1 MLKFAIVVL
10 LAGICGYAVLSDS
23 NRGAYD
29 FQAFYC
35 AGAAARAHA
44 NPYLTQPL
52 GACEHRQ
59 TDGTYAALPADV
71 VLPAPQPGYD
81 VAAFAALSALPF
93 DRAKAVWGAIL
104 AMAIAVAIACVVG
117 ATRLPLT
124 TVLAAFLAALVFPAF
139 AFGELFALFA
149 AAACAAM
156 FFAARGKWAAAGIAA
171 ALSLVEPHLGLPL
184 CLALA
189 FWRPRTCAALGVTI
203 ALLVAVS
210 AGTLGVRASL
220 EYATLVLPLHAFAE
234 ISSDAQLSLSA
245 VLHAA
250 GIADTLAVQIGVLS
264 YLASCLFGI
273 RLGEM
278 LAARWRDDAFLVA
291 VPAAFAT
298 IGGTFIHVTELFAA
312 IPLALLLAA
321 RDGRYRG
328 LATCALVLLA
338 VPWFTALEPGNALA
352 LAALGA
358 IVTSYLVWRGENARM
373 SAALAAC
380 ALAFAVLFAAP
391 RFAGDRTPHTPAP
404 ARITATAYPQESW
417 QAWNYRALSTG
428 STVVW
433 LLRGLSWTGLTL
445 LAAAAAL
452 SRRDEAWSPAPAQ
465 STPSAR

>member
-1 MLKFAIVVL
+1 MLLIAALFGYVL
-10 LAGICGYAVLSDS
+10 LRDS

-35 AGAAARAHA
+35 AGAAVREHA
-44 NPYLTQPL
+44 NPYRTQPL

-81 VAAFAALSALPF
+81 LAAFAALSALPF
-93 DRAKAVWGAIL
+93 DSAKAVWGAIL
-104 AMAIAVAIACVVG
+104 AMAIAAAIACAVL
-117 ATRLPLT
+117 ATRLPLA
-124 TVLAAFLAALVFPAF
+124 TVLAAFLAALALPAF

-156 FFAARGKWAAAGIAA
+156 FFASREKWTAAGIAA

-184 CLALA
+184 CIGLA
-189 FWRPRTCAALGVTI
+189 FWRPRTRAALGLTV
-203 ALLVAVS
+203 ALLAAVS
-210 AGTLGVRASL
+210 AGTIGARTSL
-220 EYATLVLPLHAFAE
+220 EYATAVLPLHALAE

-250 GIADTLAVQIGVLS
+250 GINDRLAVQVGALS
-264 YLASCLFGI
+264 YIASCVLGI
-273 RLGEM
+273 W
-278 LAARWRDDAFLVA
+278 LAEILSARWRDDAFLIA

-312 IPLALLLAA
+312 IPLALLLVAHA
-321 RDGRYRG
+321 VRYRG
-328 LATCALVLLA
+328 LVGCALLLLA
-338 VPWFTALEPGNALA
+338 VPWFTAVEPGNALA

-358 IVTSYLVWRGENARM
+358 IVTLHLARRGLDARIA
-373 SAALAAC
+373 AALAAS
-380 ALAFAVLFAAP
+380 ALAFTILFAAP
-391 RFAGDRTPHTPAP
+391 HFAGDRTPHTPAP
-404 ARITATAYPQESW
+404 ARINGTAYPQESW

-433 LLRGLSWTGLTL
+433 LLRGLSWTGLIL
-445 LAAAAAL
+445 VAVVSAV
-452 SRRDEAWSPAPAQ
+452 SRRDAAWSPAPAQ

>member
-1 MLKFAIVVL
+1 MVKFAIVVL

-44 NPYLTQPL
+44 NPYRTQPL

-81 VAAFAALSALPF
+81 VAVFAALSALPF
-93 DRAKAVWGAIL
+93 HRAKAVWGAIL
-104 AMAIAVAIACVVG
+104 AMAIAVAIACTVR
-117 ATRLPLT
+117 ATRLPLA
-124 TVLAAFLAALVFPAF
+124 TVLAAFLAALVLPAF

-156 FFAARGKWAAAGIAA
+156 FFASREKWTAAGIAA
-171 ALSLVEPHLGLPL
+171 ALCLVEPHLGLPL
-184 CLALA
+184 CLALV
-189 FWRPRTCAALGVTI
+189 FWRPQTRAALGVTV
-203 ALLVAVS
+203 ALLIAVS

-220 EYATLVLPLHAFAE
+220 EYATVVLPLHALAE

-250 GIADTLAVQIGVLS
+250 GIDDTLAVQIGALS
-264 YLASCLFGI
+264 YLAACLLGI

-312 IPLALLLAA
+312 IPLALLLVA
-321 RDGRYRG
+321 RAVRYRG
-328 LATCALVLLA
+328 LAACALVLLA

-358 IVTSYLVWRGENARM
+358 IVTLYLVWRGENARIA
-373 SAALAAC
+373 AALAAC

-391 RFAGDRTPHTPAP
+391 QFAGDGSPHTPAP
-404 ARITATAYPQESW
+404 ARITGTAYPQESW
-417 QAWNYRALSTG
+417 QDWNYRALSTG

-433 LLRGLSWTGLTL
+433 LLRGLSWTGLAL
-445 LAAAAAL
+445 LAAAAAV
-452 SRRDEAWSPAPAQ
+452 SRRKAALSPVPAR
-465 STPSAR
+465 SIPSAR